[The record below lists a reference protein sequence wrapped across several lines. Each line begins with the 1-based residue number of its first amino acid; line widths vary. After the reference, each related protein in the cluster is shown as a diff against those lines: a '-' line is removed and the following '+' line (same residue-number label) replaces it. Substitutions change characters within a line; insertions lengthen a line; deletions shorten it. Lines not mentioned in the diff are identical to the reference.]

1 MTIKLKL
8 LIIPQAFSQSL
19 RSTQLQTT
27 TSTTI
32 PALQPVQPSQPAHPI
47 QNLPQQPKTQES
59 KAVQIQKPLYDG
71 YLIAPGAFDD
81 MLNANAEN
89 EQLSAT
95 SAQAHFSSTQHLRD
109 AQKEAH
115 KRQSKR
121 ETYTMTDN
129 LNMADPI
136 APDILFKL
144 HFDSSRKDRQTTDEN
159 TAADSKDYVNVV
171 DLDSNDVDNLLK
183 LIEHEQN
190 RRQGKFVSVSPRKPK
205 VVAAKEEVLEDTGV
219 DLIPDKDEEPRLR
232 ADALTE
238 RILATS
244 KEEWR
249 EYDQIMEQQ
258 IKEATRLAGGS
269 INRQRAANELKF
281 IDDKIKLMNEMAG
294 EMDSDYAKY
303 SKIVG
308 EVQSLTRQR
317 ELIER
322 YQDEQRMEEKKKAR
336 QSRDEQREK
345 VRFYER
351 KEADDQIGD
360 LKKKIVKSKAENK
373 IKIKPM
379 SADEMKKSKLSKKQL
394 DLVSFED
401 DDDELS
407 DLKES
412 EQAKLKNILKDSTSF
427 SLAKK
432 DDSLSVTNILK
443 DVFDEM
449 NVDTIEDLD
458 SDKID
463 ELLDRSAGVKGR
475 PASKSVPKRVEKPL
489 KSPIRSRK
497 ELNKRTT
504 SPVKPLNKTFEKMQR
519 KVSPIVNIER
529 EMSEKRDVQSENFAH
544 QREEDAKKLL
554 RELLVD
560 SAEVADL
567 AKRRKSPSSSPMSS
581 RKHKSPAKPTM
592 PTLVPS
598 LSLSLQHGE
607 AQTIENRAQP
617 KKPSLMAQTMI
628 KMKENAAK
636 KSVETERL
644 LRDLEQRAQQM
655 EQKPRQAKTVS
666 KKIKPFTSFVR
677 LQDPNRLRAKREHEP
692 LTYGQQ
698 LKLHQETTVEPE
710 PMDENELFKLFG
722 THRVKGHFDGYVK
735 STPRKVKTYAERL
748 RELKPAQ
755 SQARAQPWVGFR
767 SGSDISAARNRSS
780 SKIRQTKTYGQTLK
794 ELQRNKATV
803 EVGRHSLQTK
813 TRVGGGRVGN
823 KQRRFEPYK
832 TGDTLEGSGQLEDL
846 SSWSLDEQMR
856 DIIYDDE
863 PARLPP
869 KLKAKK
875 KKVVIKDADEDT
887 LADIDGDYLLENLLE
902 DEKRNEKT
910 FQGILNDLSN
920 IERKE
925 KELKGESFVEEDY
938 VNQVNL
944 DDLRNISLSSES
956 AISSFIDWDQIDN
969 LINTLK

>member
-1 MTIKLKL
+1 M
-8 LIIPQAFSQSL
+8 IPQAFSQSL
-19 RSTQLQTT
+19 RSTQLQTI
-27 TSTTI
+27 TSTII
-32 PALQPVQPSQPAHPI
+32 PAQPVQPSQPAQPSET
-47 QNLPQQPKTQES
+47 LPEQPKTQEN

-71 YLIAPGAFDD
+71 YLIAPGAFED
-81 MLNANAEN
+81 MLKFNAEN

-109 AQKEAH
+109 AQRDEQ
-115 KRQSKR
+115 KRQNKR

-129 LNMADPI
+129 LGMADPI

-144 HFDSSRKDRQTTDEN
+144 HFDSARKDRQATDEN
-159 TAADSKDYVNVV
+159 TASDSKDYVNVV
-171 DLDSNDVDNLLK
+171 DLDSKDVDNLLK

-190 RRQGKFVSVSPRKPK
+190 KRQGQFVPISPRKPK
-205 VVAAKEEVLEDTGV
+205 VAAAKEEVLEDTGV
-219 DLIPDKDEEPRLR
+219 DLIPDKDEEPKLK

-244 KEEWR
+244 KEEWK

-308 EVQSLTRQR
+308 EVQNLTRQR

-322 YQDEQRMEEKKKAR
+322 YQEEQRIEEENKKAR
-336 QSRDEQREK
+336 KSRDEQKEK

-351 KEADDQIGD
+351 KEAEYQIGD
-360 LKKKIVKSKAENK
+360 LKKKIVKPKAENK

-379 SADEMKKSKLSKKQL
+379 SADEIKKSKQAKKQL
-394 DLVSFED
+394 DLVSFEDD

-412 EQAKLKNILKDSTSF
+412 EQAKLKNILKDSNSF

-463 ELLDRSAGVKGR
+463 ELLNRSGGVK
-475 PASKSVPKRVEKPL
+475 SKTAPKFVPKRVEKPI

-504 SPVKPLNKTFEKMQR
+504 SPVKPLNKTFEKMHR

-529 EMSEKRDVQSENFAH
+529 EMSEKRDIQSENFTH

-554 RELLVD
+554 RELLVEN
-560 SAEVADL
+560 AEIATIQKQSTDL
-567 AKRRKSPSSSPMSS
+567 SKRRKSPSSSPMSS
-581 RKHKSPAKPTM
+581 RKHKSPSKPTM
-592 PTLVPS
+592 SIVPS
-598 LSLSLQHGE
+598 LSLSFQHGDS
-607 AQTIENRAQP
+607 QTVENRAQP
-617 KKPSLMAQTMI
+617 RKPSLMAQTMI
-628 KMKENAAK
+628 KMKENETK
-636 KSVETERL
+636 KSFETERL
-644 LRDLEQRAQQM
+644 LRDLEHRAQQM
-655 EQKPRQAKTVS
+655 EKKPNQAKTVT
-666 KKIKPFTSFVR
+666 KKIKPFTSLVR

-710 PMDENELFKLFG
+710 PMDENELFKVFG

-735 STPRKVKTYAERL
+735 NTPRNVKTYAERL

-755 SQARAQPWVGFR
+755 SQAIAKPLVSYR
-767 SGSDISAARNRSS
+767 SGSNISTARNRSS
-780 SKIRQTKTYGQTLK
+780 NKIRQTKTYGQTLK
-794 ELQRNKATV
+794 ELQSNRATV
-803 EVGRHSLQTK
+803 EVGRHNLQTK
-813 TRVGGGRVGN
+813 TRVGGSKVIN

-832 TGDTLEGSGQLEDL
+832 TAENLEDLGQLEDL
-846 SSWSLDEQMR
+846 SSWSLDEKMKN
-856 DIIYDDE
+856 IIYDDQ

-875 KKVVIKDADEDT
+875 KVVIKDADQDT

-925 KELKGESFVEEDY
+925 KELKGESFVEEEDY

-956 AISSFIDWDQIDN
+956 AISGFIDWDQIDN